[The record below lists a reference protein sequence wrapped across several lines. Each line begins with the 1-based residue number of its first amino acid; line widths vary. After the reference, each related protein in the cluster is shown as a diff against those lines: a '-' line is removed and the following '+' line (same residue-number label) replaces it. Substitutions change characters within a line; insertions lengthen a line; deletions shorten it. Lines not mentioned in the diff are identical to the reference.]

1 VLSVNLTGCYLGTK
15 HAARVMIPARRGSI
29 ISMASVAS
37 VDPCATP
44 VAYTCSKH
52 AILGLTRSAAIELG
66 QFGIRVNCVS
76 PYAVGTPLAVQAF
89 GMDEKEVDSM
99 MEKHAVLKGV
109 QLKTEDVAEAVM
121 YLGSDESG
129 YVSGLNLLVDGAF
142 SVANQ
147 SHGVFKYAEQL

>member
-1 VLSVNLTGCYLGTK
+1 MSVNVMGSYLGTK
-15 HAARVMIPARRGSI
+15 HAARVMIPARSGSI
-29 ISMASVAS
+29 ILMASVAS

-52 AILGLTRSAAIELG
+52 AVLGLMRSAAIELG
-66 QFGIRVNCVS
+66 QFGIRVNCIS
-76 PYAVGTPLAVQAF
+76 PYGLGTPLAAQAF
-89 GMDEKEVDSM
+89 GMEEKEVDNM

-109 QLKTEDVAEAVM
+109 QFKTKDVAEAVM
-121 YLGSDESG
+121 YLGGDESR